1 MMTADAPAACAFFA
15 FVAKVTSPRWIS
27 AMWPLTDAG
36 KSAAVLPRPQ
46 LTKVSVVVP
55 NGEPETPDAVSVPL
69 LAVTVAI
76 CPIPRGTVERTLTPG
91 AAIAT
96 SGPKFEKS
104 AMVDVESTA
113 ATATTPGYAAG

>member
-15 FVAKVTSPRWIS
+15 FVAKVTSPRRMG
-27 AMWPLTDAG
+27 AMWPFAAAG

-55 NGEPETPDAVSVPL
+55 SGEPPSGTEFTLPELVVTYEIAPVP
-69 LAVTVAI
+69 V
-76 CPIPRGTVERTLTPG
+76 GTVERTSTPG
-91 AAIAT
+91 
-96 SGPKFEKS
+96 
-104 AMVDVESTA
+104 ESTA